1 MASFNEAQQE
11 LKPFGKNWPTLSVLL
26 RPYRK
31 RRGVFHRQNIFG
43 DNASAD
49 LSFYMGDAHAK
60 GRVSP
65 SDPKQAHRWWR
76 EAAERGHVQ
85 AMIALGASLIIGY
98 GAPKDIDQ
106 ARYWLKRAGREGD
119 KKARHM
125 LALAYVATRRKMREL
140 E

>member
-1 MASFNEAQQE
+1 MSNSNEAQPD
-11 LKPFGKNWPTLSVLL
+11 LKPFGKNWHTLSLLL

-31 RRGVFHRQNIFG
+31 RRGVFHRQNLFG

-49 LSFYMGDAHAK
+49 LSCYMGDAHTK
-60 GRVSP
+60 GRVSS

-76 EAAERGHVQ
+76 EAAERGHIQ

-98 GAPKDIDQ
+98 GAPKDRDQ

-119 KKARHM
+119 KRARHM